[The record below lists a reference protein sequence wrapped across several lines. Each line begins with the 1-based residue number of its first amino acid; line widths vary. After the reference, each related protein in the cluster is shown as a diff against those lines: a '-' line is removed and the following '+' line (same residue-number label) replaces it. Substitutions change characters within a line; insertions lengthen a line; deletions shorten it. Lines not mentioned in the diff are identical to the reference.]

1 MKVITFGQ
9 LTGLLAGAGDIV
21 KLLRSVQQCAVLV
34 QGNWVIRSDIVYPKD
49 SVSEHS
55 GVPAELMTRARDY
68 IVSNFFID
76 F

>member
-34 QGNWVIRSDIVYPKD
+34 QGNWVVRSDIVYPKD
-49 SVSEHS
+49 TISEHN
-55 GVPAELMTRARDY
+55 GVPAEVMSRARDY
-68 IVSNFFID
+68 IVSNFLINH
-76 F
+76 